1 MKYLVYIL
9 FLFSVEIYSQ
19 NIPVYNKFADIEPRL
34 NLTNDTLYI
43 VNFWATWCKPC
54 VTELPYFEKIHRELK
69 NQKVKVLLV
78 SLDFPNK
85 IETQLKP
92 FLKRKEITAE
102 VLVLND
108 GNENE
113 WINKVSPTWSGAVP
127 ATLIFKGNKREFY
140 EKEFSETEL
149 RALIAKFL
157 P

>member
-1 MKYLVYIL
+1 MKYIVYIL
-9 FLFSVEIYSQ
+9 FLFSVEVYSQ
-19 NIPVYNKFADIEPRL
+19 NIPICNKFTDLEPRL
-34 NLTNDTLYI
+34 HFENDTLYI

-54 VTELPYFEKIHRELK
+54 VMELPYFEKIHREFA
-69 NQKVKVLLV
+69 NQKVKVLLI
-78 SLDFPNK
+78 SLDFPDK

-92 FLKRKEITAE
+92 FLIRKQITAE

-140 EKEFSETEL
+140 EKEFNEAEL
-149 RALIAKFL
+149 SALIAKFL